1 MPVKEAGRMKT
12 AQRLAAGLVAA
23 FLVWIAASYIDV
35 VSDNITAAPQHS
47 NLNAFVLLLD
57 YMEEE

>member
-1 MPVKEAGRMKT
+1 MEAGIMTK
-12 AQRLAAGLVAA
+12 LSYILAGLAAA

-35 VSDNITAAPQHS
+35 ISDNITAEPQHS

>member
-1 MPVKEAGRMKT
+1 MTK
-12 AQRLAAGLVAA
+12 LSYIFAGLAAA

-35 VSDNITAAPQHS
+35 ISDNITDSPKHS
-47 NLNAFVLLLD
+47 DLNAFVLLLD

>member
-1 MPVKEAGRMKT
+1 MEAATMTKI
-12 AQRLAAGLVAA
+12 AYVFAGLAAA

-35 VSDNITAAPQHS
+35 ISDNITAEPKHS

>member
-1 MPVKEAGRMKT
+1 MEAGIMKT
-12 AQRLAAGLVAA
+12 AQRIAAGMLAA
-23 FLVWIAASYIDV
+23 FLLWIAASYIDV
-35 VSDNITAAPQHS
+35 VSDNITDSPKHS